1 MQETD
6 LFVNYT
12 FPSWLTY
19 KSYLHE
25 NIHRTTFDLGMEVD
39 FESETDKKI
48 FLFRFGFKNACFFKG

>member
-12 FPSWLTY
+12 FPSLLTY
-19 KSYLHE
+19 TSYLHE

-39 FESETDKKI
+39 FETDKIISFVSFWIKKRV
-48 FLFRFGFKNACFFKG
+48 FLKG